1 MAALTTRAIVAR
13 GHVIGAHQL
22 MPSNQRA
29 RVAGIPPQL
38 RRVSSWILGISRM
51 HDVSS
56 RAAEAAEQARL
67 SSTQLSPLLFV
78 VIGTLLG
85 LPC

>member
-1 MAALTTRAIVAR
+1 MAALTARAIVAR
-13 GHVIGAHQL
+13 GHVIGAHKL

-38 RRVSSWILGISRM
+38 RRVSSWIPEISMM

-56 RAAEAAEQARL
+56 WPADAAKQAPL
-67 SSTQLSPLLFV
+67 PTTQLSLLSFV
-78 VIGTLLG
+78 VIGSLLG